1 MLGFDAYTKSNFGAI
16 LEQRIRI
23 FFSKRLLVNYP
34 VILQIQSSNNTAE
47 INTLIDTTFATF
59 KKELENKKLY
69 YHYSVSSLLLDNPD
83 YDFLTNN
90 EQDTIELANE
100 SIFNIYSQIVKD
112 ILNTSNSQQTATQ
125 SESQSEELFSFL
137 EDQTYHRLIPSYSDP
152 GFANNELKSF
162 KEDLLDFQ
170 KPPAIATFD
179 EAKPGVN
186 EFKAPGSPAMAGLSL
201 EEKEENEKLR
211 FADNGVNVPISRI
224 PSPFYIEYFW
234 RLQPANKQTYFTE
247 GSQFFLFLANI
258 ENQQLE
264 FGKKRGNLIQN
275 FKELRQKYYYMGA
288 KEREQFDEPN
298 NVLFAEYTLQRGVRL
313 MYNLTAFID
322 ETNTLY
328 YPTIGSET
336 YNFRLLRPQQWTP
349 FQGIDNYKNVPIGDQ
364 HPFPL
369 PFLTGE
375 SPTVTGFDQTQGSF
389 LQNAYLKM
397 ARTKSPG
404 KMKAKDRNRNDP
416 AGITL
421 KNNLY
426 FTNDYGVSSGGKI
439 FNINRNYYWAYNEI
453 QNLYPSVDFF
463 KMRASKSLISFEI
476 EQVKTGGVTVADLT
490 AADPGFIGDTTYF
503 LNLYFPIILAEEV
516 SEEVV
521 KPSMPVADQIP
532 AFQELV
538 KKLLSDNKQVKYLRS
553 VMDYNKTSE
562 FLSVKKTNTPSPLIS
577 ILEKNEKNLQVM
589 MNSEPSA
596 KEAEAFYNSIP
607 EPLRSV
613 LFPNGPVYEK
623 AVFFDTAET
632 ENNLDNLLLNLIN
645 FDEET

>member
-34 VILQIQSSNNTAE
+34 VISQIQSSNNTAE
-47 INTLIDTTFATF
+47 INTLIDATFATF
-59 KKELENKKLY
+59 KKELEGKKLY

-100 SIFNIYSQIVKD
+100 SIFNIYSQTVKD

-152 GFANNELKSF
+152 GFANNESF

-170 KPPAIATFD
+170 KPPAITTFD
-179 EAKPGVN
+179 KATKPGVN
-186 EFKAPGSPAMAGLSL
+186 EFKAPGSPAMAGLSP

-234 RLQPANKQTYFTE
+234 RLQPADKQAYDTE
-247 GSQFFLFLANI
+247 GEKFKSFLGNI
-258 ENQQLE
+258 ENKQLE
-264 FGKKRGNLIQN
+264 FGKKRGDPIQN

-288 KEREQFDEPN
+288 KERLQFFNLN
-298 NVLFAEYTLQRGVRL
+298 NDTGFAEYKLQRGVRL
-313 MYNLTAFID
+313 MYNLTAFIN
-322 ETNTLY
+322 ETNILY

-349 FQGIDNYKNVPIGDQ
+349 FATIDNYENVPIGDQ
-364 HPFPL
+364 YPFPL

-375 SPTVTGFDQTQGSF
+375 SETDPVPGYRQTQGSF

-426 FTNDYGVSSGGKI
+426 FTNDYGIESGEQI
-439 FNINRNYYWAYNEI
+439 FHVNKNYYWAYN
-453 QNLYPSVDFF
+453 NLYPSVDFF

-476 EQVKTGGVTVADLT
+476 EQVKTGGASVADLS
-490 AADPGFIGDTTYF
+490 APDPGFIGNTTYF

-521 KPSMPVADQIP
+521 KPSTAVADQIP

-553 VMDYNKTSE
+553 VMDYSKTSE
-562 FLSVKKTNTPSPLIS
+562 FLSVKKTDTPSLLIS
-577 ILEKNEKNLQVM
+577 ILEKNEKNLQAM

>member
-47 INTLIDTTFATF
+47 INTLIDATFATF
-59 KKELENKKLY
+59 KKELEGKKLY

-100 SIFNIYSQIVKD
+100 SIFNIYSQTVKD

-152 GFANNELKSF
+152 GFVPNELFSF

-170 KPPAIATFD
+170 KQPVGSTLEDVPPGA
-179 EAKPGVN
+179 N
-186 EFKAPGSPAMAGLSL
+186 EFKAPGSPAMAGLSP

-234 RLQPANKQTYFTE
+234 RLQPASKQTYFTE
-247 GSQFFLFLANI
+247 GSKFELFLLNPG
-258 ENQQLE
+258 NTQLE
-264 FGKKRGNLIQN
+264 FGKGIGTLIKD
-275 FKELRQKYYYMGA
+275 FKTLRQKYYYMGA
-288 KEREQFDEPN
+288 KEREQFAN
-298 NVLFAEYTLQRGVRL
+298 LFGDDTKKETYKLQRGVRL

-322 ETNTLY
+322 ETDILY

-336 YNFRLLRPQQWTP
+336 YNFRLLRPQQWAP
-349 FQGIDNYKNVPIGDQ
+349 FKGIDNYKNVPNKAQ
-364 HPFPL
+364 YPFPL

-375 SPTVTGFDQTQGSF
+375 SPTVTGFEQTQGSF

-397 ARTKSPG
+397 ARTASPG
-404 KMKAKDRNRNDP
+404 KIKAKDRDRNDP

-421 KNNLY
+421 KNDLY
-426 FTNDYGVSSGGKI
+426 FTNEYGVESGGKI
-439 FNINRNYYWAYNEI
+439 FNVNKNYYWAYNEI

-476 EQVKTGGVTVADLT
+476 EKVKTGITGA
-490 AADPGFIGDTTYF
+490 TTNF
-503 LNLYFPIILAEEV
+503 LNLYFPIILAEEM

-521 KPSMPVADQIP
+521 EPSTPVANQIP
-532 AFQELV
+532 SFQELV
-538 KKLLSDNKQVKYLRS
+538 KKLLSDNKQVKYLRIS
-553 VMDYNKTSE
+553 FIILL
-562 FLSVKKTNTPSPLIS
+562 FLL
-577 ILEKNEKNLQVM
+577 
-589 MNSEPSA
+589 
-596 KEAEAFYNSIP
+596 Y
-607 EPLRSV
+607 
-613 LFPNGPVYEK
+613 
-623 AVFFDTAET
+623 
-632 ENNLDNLLLNLIN
+632 
-645 FDEET
+645 

>member
-47 INTLIDTTFATF
+47 INTLIDATFATF
-59 KKELENKKLY
+59 KKELEGKKLY

-100 SIFNIYSQIVKD
+100 SIFNIYSQTVKD

-125 SESQSEELFSFL
+125 SEEPQLFSFL

-152 GFANNELKSF
+152 GSANGETNSF

-170 KPPAIATFD
+170 KQPVGSTLEDVPPGA
-179 EAKPGVN
+179 N
-186 EFKAPGSPAMAGLSL
+186 EFKAPGSPAMAGLSP

-234 RLQPANKQTYFTE
+234 RLQPADKQTYDTE
-247 GSQFFLFLANI
+247 GEKFELFLLNPT
-258 ENQQLE
+258 NTQLE
-264 FGKKRGNLIQN
+264 FGKGKGAPIKD
-275 FKELRQKYYYMGA
+275 FKTLRQKHYYMGA
-288 KEREQFDEPN
+288 KEREQFAAPLYGDDTKKKT
-298 NVLFAEYTLQRGVRL
+298 YKLQRGVRL
-313 MYNLTAFID
+313 MYNLTAFIK
-322 ETNTLY
+322 ETDILY
-328 YPTIGSET
+328 YPTIGDKT
-336 YNFRLLRPQQWTP
+336 YNFRLLRPQLGAP
-349 FQGIDNYKNVPIGDQ
+349 FISIDNYENVPNKDQ
-364 HPFPL
+364 YPFPL

-375 SPTVTGFDQTQGSF
+375 SDTSPVPGFKQTEGSF

-397 ARTKSPG
+397 ARTISPG

-421 KNNLY
+421 KNDLY
-426 FTNDYGVSSGGKI
+426 FTNKYGIESGEQI
-439 FNINRNYYWAYNEI
+439 FHVNRNYYWAYDKI

-476 EQVKTGGVTVADLT
+476 EQVKTGVT
-490 AADPGFIGDTTYF
+490 GGTTYF

-521 KPSMPVADQIP
+521 EPLTPVANQIP

-562 FLSVKKTNTPSPLIS
+562 FLSVKKTNTPSLLIS
-577 ILEKNEKNLQVM
+577 ILEKNEENLQVM

-613 LFPNGPVYEK
+613 LFPNGPDYEK